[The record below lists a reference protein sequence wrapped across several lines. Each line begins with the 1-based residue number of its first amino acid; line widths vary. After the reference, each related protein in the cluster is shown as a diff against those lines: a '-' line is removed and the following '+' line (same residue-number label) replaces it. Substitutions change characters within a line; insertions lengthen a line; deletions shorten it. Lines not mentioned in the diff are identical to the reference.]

1 MNSYQI
7 EEIASGLAEREAAT
21 VLAQREANRV
31 VAARAQRE
39 STEAARVQ
47 REERQNL
54 VAQLEVEQRNCH
66 SRCEV
71 LEQQHRELPDRIV
84 AERRRLNVLLSQL
97 NEARKGMS

>member
-1 MNSYQI
+1 MNSAQI

-54 VAQLEVEQRNCH
+54 VAQLEV
-66 SRCEV
+66 